1 MKSNATIRAEARA
14 RLGGNIFGETW
25 LYALCLLLGSSIVLS
40 IASSFFIGI
49 VLYGPLAFSLAYIF
63 LSLVRGKDKIDFTD
77 VTQGF
82 MNGQFVRTFLL
93 WLIEGVF
100 LFLWSMLLVVPG
112 IIKAYSYRLAI
123 YIAADRPELSPTE
136 CITESRRMMDGH
148 KWQAFCLDVSMFL
161 WMLVGSCACGI
172 GTLWVSPYQYAAN
185 AAFYEAV
192 KGTLEPAAVEAEA
205 E

>member
-25 LYALCLLLGSSIVLS
+25 LYALCLSLGVSIVLS

-49 VLYGPLAFSLAYIF
+49 VLYGPAAFSLAYIY
-63 LSLVRGKDKIDFTD
+63 LSLIRGKDKIDFTD
-77 VTQGF
+77 VSQGF
-82 MNGQFVRTFLL
+82 LNGQFVRTFLL
-93 WLIEGVF
+93 WLLEGVF
-100 LFLWSMLLVVPG
+100 LMLWSMLLVVPG
-112 IIKAYSYRLAI
+112 IIKAYSYRLSM
-123 YIAADRPELSPTE
+123 YIATDRPELSPTE
-136 CITESRRMMDGH
+136 CITESRRMMNGH

-172 GTLWVSPYQYAAN
+172 GTLWVTPYQAAAN

-192 KGTLEPAAVEAEA
+192 KGELEPAAVEAEA

>member
-1 MKSNATIRAEARA
+1 
-14 RLGGNIFGETW
+14 
-25 LYALCLLLGSSIVLS
+25 
-40 IASSFFIGI
+40 
-49 VLYGPLAFSLAYIF
+49 
-63 LSLVRGKDKIDFTD
+63 
-77 VTQGF
+77 
-82 MNGQFVRTFLL
+82 
-93 WLIEGVF
+93 
-100 LFLWSMLLVVPG
+100 MLLVVPG

>member
-1 MKSNATIRAEARA
+1 MKSNETIRAEARA
-14 RLGGNIFGETW
+14 RLGGNLFGETW
-25 LYALCLLLGSSIVLS
+25 LYALCLSLGVSIVLS

-49 VLYGPLAFSLAYIF
+49 VLFGPAAFSLAYIY
-63 LSLVRGKDKIDFTD
+63 LGLVRGKDKIDFTD

-82 MNGQFVRTFLL
+82 LNGQFVRSFLL
-93 WLIEGVF
+93 WLLQNVF
-100 LFLWSMLLVVPG
+100 LMLWSLLLVVPG
-112 IIKAYSYRLAI
+112 IIKSYSYRLSM

-148 KWQAFCLDVSMFL
+148 KWQAFCLDFTMFL
-161 WMLVGSCACGI
+161 WTLVGSCACGI
-172 GTLWVSPYQYAAN
+172 GTLWVTPYWEASN

-192 KGTLEPAAVEAEA
+192 KGSLEPAAIEAEA